1 MVNGYIYIFFFHTYI
16 RVNILIGWT
25 KVQEQRLKELNA
37 ELSDFDRMFSSQTER
52 DRAFQELEHQ
62 LVQKQRSRLEALR
75 ESLPQPELIKLTDT
89 LTATLIENG
98 FLQVATPLL
107 MSKGHLQKMSIDES
121 HDLFEQ
127 VFWIDKKRCLRPML
141 APHLYYVVQNLL
153 RLWEPPV
160 RIFEIGPCFRKE
172 TKGAIHAAEFTMLN
186 AAEFGLAKEE
196 RQSGLEEIIS
206 LAMTGAGIDDYQLAY
221 EDSTVYGQTLD
232 IVVGPEQMEVGSAS
246 MGPHP
251 LDAEWEIFTPWIGV
265 GFGLERLLMYTHN
278 THNIRKVGRS
288 LSYVQGIRLNI

>member
-1 MVNGYIYIFFFHTYI
+1 MVNGHSYITFFHTYT

-37 ELSDFDRMFSSQTER
+37 ELSDFDRMFSSQTDR

-75 ESLPQPELIKLTDT
+75 ESLTQPELIKLTDS
-89 LTATLIENG
+89 LTATLIENE

-107 MSKGHLQKMSIDES
+107 MSKGHLQKMSIDET

-160 RIFEIGPCFRKE
+160 RIFEIGSCFRKE

-186 AAEFGLAKEE
+186 AAEFGLTEE
-196 RQSGLEEIIS
+196 QRQPRLEEVIG
-206 LAMTGAGIDDYQLAY
+206 LAMAGAGIDDYQLAY